1 MDFGQIHKGTE
12 QPLVFG
18 CGEAPG
24 GGCKHPQLILAPN
37 AAISQKLN
45 ISSLVTEVTYS
56 GEHHG
61 QPKPVG
67 RVNYLLIAH

>member
-1 MDFGQIHKGTE
+1 MDFGQIHKRAE
-12 QPLVFG
+12 EPLVFG
-18 CGEAPG
+18 CGEAPD
-24 GGCKHPQLILAPN
+24 GGCKHPEPILDPKAG
-37 AAISQKLN
+37 IWQKLN